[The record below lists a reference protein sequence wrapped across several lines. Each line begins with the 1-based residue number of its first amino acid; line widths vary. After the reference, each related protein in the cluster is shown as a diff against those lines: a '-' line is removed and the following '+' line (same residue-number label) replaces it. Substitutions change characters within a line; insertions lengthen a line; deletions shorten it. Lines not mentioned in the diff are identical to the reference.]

1 MRPAALFYSE
11 KVPNSVYE
19 SVLSNVGEAFEQP
32 PTARPRPS
40 ASVVLWR
47 RTGDDL
53 EVYWVRRSPALRF
66 MGGWHAF
73 PGGGLGPLDLET
85 PVAGLP
91 EGIDAPYDPADVPGA
106 DADLGPTLVPGLLA
120 CTLREL
126 FEETGVLT
134 HSGETPPA
142 DALADARRRLND
154 KKASFPALASELG
167 IGLDASRLV
176 YAGRWVTPAFSTI
189 RFDARFFLLE
199 WPADEPMQPK
209 VLPGE
214 LDHGEWVR
222 PVDAILAWRRGEALI
237 AQPLLHM
244 MRVLLAEGPEKGLD
258 HLRPGGDDGP
268 ATDRIEF
275 RREISAVPL
284 RTRTLPPATHTNAY
298 LIGRREMILVDP
310 GSGEAEQIRR
320 LKRAVKSAARQ
331 EGGLVKA
338 IWLTHHHPDH
348 VGGVQ
353 AMRESLGVPVCAHP
367 ATAERLEKRGIEVD
381 QPLLDGQTVKL
392 AGDPPLVIKI
402 LHTPGHA
409 QGHLCFYE
417 EASRSLV
424 AGDLVA
430 GHSTIIID
438 PPEGDMTAYM
448 DSLERI
454 AELDPAVL
462 LPSHGSMIGNA
473 RERLKALF
481 QHRLRREK
489 QVLDAWKEG
498 LRDPVEILPAVYTD
512 IAAHEYPLA
521 ERQIAAHIARLQ
533 KLGKI

>member
-1 MRPAALFYSE
+1 
-11 KVPNSVYE
+11 VPNSVYE
-19 SVLSNVGEAFEQP
+19 NVLSNVGEAFEQP
-32 PTARPRPS
+32 PTARPRAS

-47 RTGDDL
+47 RRGDDL
-53 EVYWVRRSPALRF
+53 EVFWVRRSPALRF

-91 EGIDAPYDPADVPGA
+91 QGIDAPFDPADVPGA
-106 DADLGPTLVPGLLA
+106 DTELGPTLVPGLLS
-120 CTLREL
+120 CGLREL
-126 FEETGVLT
+126 FEETGVLV
-134 HSGETPPA
+134 HSGDTPA
-142 DALADARRRLND
+142 TEALADARQRLND
-154 KKASFPALASELG
+154 KKSTFPALVSELG
-167 IGLDASRLV
+167 VRLDASGLV
-176 YAGRWVTPAFSTI
+176 YAGRWVTPPFSTI

-199 WPADEPMQPK
+199 WPEDAPLQPE

-222 PVDAILAWRRGEALI
+222 PVEAIRAWRRGEALI
-237 AQPLLHM
+237 AQPILHM
-244 MRVLLAEGPEKGLD
+244 LRVLHAEGPEKGVD
-258 HLRPGGDDGP
+258 HLRPGGEEGP

-298 LIGRREMILVDP
+298 LIGRREMVLVDP
-310 GSGEAEQIRR
+310 GSGEAEQLAR

-348 VGGVQ
+348 IGGVQ

-367 ATAERLEKRGIEVD
+367 ATAERLEAKGIEID

-392 AGDPPLVIKI
+392 GGDPALVIKI
-402 LHTPGHA
+402 FHTPGHA
-409 QGHLCFYE
+409 RGHLCFYE
-417 EASRSLV
+417 EQSRSLI

-438 PPEGDMTAYM
+438 PPEGDMTAYLS
-448 DSLERI
+448 SLERM

-462 LPSHGSMIGNA
+462 LPSHGSMIANA
-473 RERLKALF
+473 RERLLALHK
-481 QHRLRREK
+481 HRLRREK
-489 QVLDAWKEG
+489 QVLDAWNQG

-521 ERQIAAHIARLQ
+521 ERQIAAQIARLQ
-533 KLGKI
+533 ALGQI